1 MRSVQ
6 ALTITAKPGA
16 AATEP
21 PIFMDVNPT
30 ELLIDGS
37 YQRDLADR
45 GVRLITRII
54 EAWDWRRFKPPVCA
68 WTDAGLVVIDGQHT
82 AIAAATHGGFP
93 TIPVMVVEAK
103 GAEAQASAFV
113 GHNRDRLSLHPT
125 QIHAAAVK
133 AGEPDAVRIE
143 AICAR
148 AGVSVVRNPY
158 GSRRYAVG
166 ETISVGTIGNL
177 IREHG
182 DARAVAML
190 QTLVAG
196 GLAPITKD
204 HIRAVDELLSNAE
217 FADEIEASDLAVSI
231 MKTAG
236 GAEKDA
242 KLFAADHCAPFWRG
256 LVNAWFRACKKRR
269 RT

>member
-1 MRSVQ
+1 M
-6 ALTITAKPGA
+6 TATAGA
-16 AATEP
+16 P
-21 PIFMDVNPT
+21 PTAPPVFMDVAPG

-37 YQRDLADR
+37 YQRDLAER
-45 GVRLITRII
+45 GVKLIQRIV
-54 EAWDWRRFKPPVCA
+54 EGWDWRRFKPPVCA

-82 AIAAATHGGFP
+82 AIAAATYGGFP

-103 GAEAQASAFV
+103 DAESQASAFV

-158 GSRRYAVG
+158 GSRKYKVG
-166 ETISVGTIGNL
+166 ETVSVGTIGNL
-177 IREHG
+177 IRDRG
-182 DARAVAML
+182 DAWAVAML
-190 QTLVAG
+190 ETLVAG

-204 HIRAVDELLSNAE
+204 HIRAVDELLTNPE
-217 FADEIEASDLAVSI
+217 FAEEIDPTDLSAAI
-231 MKTAG
+231 KKTADT
-236 GAEKDA
+236 AEKDA
-242 KLFAADHCAPFWRG
+242 KLFAADHSAPFWRG
-256 LVNAWFRACKKRR
+256 LVNVWFRACRKRR
-269 RT
+269 KA

>member
-1 MRSVQ
+1 MAQSVTGALMGDPGFGPSPAASQGVRPAPAVALRLKDSAPTLDGASPSVPVQRPDLQAHGSEETSLHPSEQSGVLKSGETQLRPVQ
-6 ALTITAKPGA
+6 ALKLTVKRGE
-16 AATEP
+16 AATQP
-21 PIFMDVNPT
+21 PVFMDVAPT
-30 ELLIDGS
+30 DLLIDGS

-82 AIAAATHGGFP
+82 AIAAATHGGFS

-182 DARAVAML
+182 
-190 QTLVAG
+190 
-196 GLAPITKD
+196 
-204 HIRAVDELLSNAE
+204 
-217 FADEIEASDLAVSI
+217 
-231 MKTAG
+231 
-236 GAEKDA
+236 
-242 KLFAADHCAPFWRG
+242 
-256 LVNAWFRACKKRR
+256 
-269 RT
+269 